1 MVARLLA
8 ECERSYY
15 YEEVTKGEETR
26 QAILQRAAQI
36 ASVDGLR
43 GLTIGRL
50 AEALGLSK
58 SGLFAHVGSKEGLE
72 VLVVELAGQRFVDT
86 VVKPALAAAR
96 GEPRLRA
103 IFERWLRWPRLSELP
118 GGCFFVAAAA
128 ELDDRP
134 GPARDRLVGLQR
146 DWLELIAG
154 TARAGIREGHFRKDL
169 DADGVAQEL
178 YGIMLGCHH
187 AHRLLGD
194 AKAVPRARAA
204 FERLV
209 AWARRDGAPAS

>member
-1 MVARLLA
+1 M
-8 ECERSYY
+8 S
-15 YEEVTKGEETR
+15 KGDATR
-26 QAILQRAAQI
+26 QAIVERAAQL

-50 AEALGLSK
+50 AEDLGMSK
-58 SGLFAHVGSKEGLE
+58 SGLFAHVRSKEGLE
-72 VLVVELAGQRFVDT
+72 RLVIEMAGARFVEA
-86 VVKPALAAAR
+86 VVRPALATPR

-103 IFERWLRWPRLSELP
+103 IFEHWLRWPELSGLP

-146 DWLELIAG
+146 DWLELIANTTRG
-154 TARAGIREGHFRKDL
+154 AIREGHFRKDV
-169 DADGVAQEL
+169 DCECFAQDF
-178 YGIMLGCHH
+178 YGIMLACHH
-187 AHRLLGD
+187 AVRLLDD
-194 AKAVPRARAA
+194 AKAVARARAS

-209 AWARRDGAPAS
+209 EWARRSRSTSADHPASS